1 MTVISSALKPPTSRT
16 PSGCIEKP
24 GTTSTNPAF
33 VTTGDPAKPRS
44 KLDEL
49 WTLGVPHLFY
59 TVYIDG
65 KEKRPEKNT
74 FFNVCRM
81 LIHMDLFSFVGA
93 GLAEGFFPRNLV
105 SFRCA
110 RCWHDNLP
118 RWLWS
123 LLGDQN
129 SYRRSRLSSCTGV
142 DRFGV
147 VIWSCFLVVVW
158 CSIGLVWC
166 CVLDNFGHD
175 LESLW
180 WPVDRHLDDF
190 RWHCDQWVASCWGVF
205 IWNEDIDFITVGC
218 VPRLHI
224 VVLRFLSANDDSIGT
239 FNYEG
244 LTGKG
249 RIWGHQ

>member
-147 VIWSCFLVVVW
+147 VIWSCFALFVW
-158 CSIGLVWC
+158 HVWSHPYPPSVFEMAI
-166 CVLDNFGHD
+166 CVSEKKSGEAGPADGDSHT
-175 LESLW
+175 
-180 WPVDRHLDDF
+180 
-190 RWHCDQWVASCWGVF
+190 DQ
-205 IWNEDIDFITVGC
+205 
-218 VPRLHI
+218 
-224 VVLRFLSANDDSIGT
+224 
-239 FNYEG
+239 
-244 LTGKG
+244 TG
-249 RIWGHQ
+249 IE